1 MTSRKLTRY
10 YFLPISLAL
19 SVCVAVGIAALHPA
33 AAQQSSQSITVQTNQ
48 QVFATMCALDAA
60 GFDAN
65 STTLDMYPAHAAL
78 RARLLQLNG
87 PAAQA
92 IREFYK
98 KHEFV
103 SSDETLSPFL
113 SFALVVG
120 APPDFPFVVSHN
132 DLPPAVTPIDDFGDV
147 LRTFYAEANLDRE
160 WANVQPEADA
170 EVVRLTDP
178 VRQVVYQTT
187 AYLREL
193 MTPVVSRTFTVYVEP
208 FVGNRVNFRNIGN
221 HYAIIVGPGP
231 VLPMDSIRHGFLH
244 FLLDPLTLK
253 YQQVIST
260 RRALLQVAN
269 RAPQLPPAYQDDLV
283 GLFDECLVRAAEL
296 RLEKLPAGRVESILS
311 EADRTGFIL
320 ERPLYQQ
327 LIVFEK
333 SEPAMTFYFPSL
345 VEGINVAAEEQR
357 FQNFQFANASEKV
370 ASGGVAGEA
379 DASASDL
386 ALQQELLRGDR
397 QIATQDGKGAAA
409 TFQGILDQH
418 PNLPRALYG
427 LAIASVLEGQGQ
439 KAEDLF
445 QQIAHAPAT
454 ASNSPSAPSPDILAW
469 AHVYLGR
476 ISDLRGNRQ
485 QAQEE
490 YRAAL
495 AVSGAPEQARV
506 AAQQGLNTPYSPPPK
521 GAQQ

>member
-1 MTSRKLTRY
+1 MTSRKLTRNY
-10 YFLPISLAL
+10 LLPISLML
-19 SVCVAVGIAALHPA
+19 SVCVAIGIAALHPA
-33 AAQQSSQSITVQTNQ
+33 AAQLSSQSITVQTNQ
-48 QVFATMCALDAA
+48 QVFAIMCALDAA

-78 RARLLQLNG
+78 RARMLQWNG
-87 PAAQA
+87 PAAQTM
-92 IREFYK
+92 REFYQ

-120 APPDFPFVVSHN
+120 PPPDFPFVISHN
-132 DLPPAVTPIDDFGDV
+132 DIPPAVTPIDDFGDV
-147 LRTFYAEANLDRE
+147 LRNFYVEAHLDRE
-160 WANVQPEADA
+160 WATVQPETDA
-170 EVVRLTDP
+170 EVARLTGP
-178 VRQVVYQTT
+178 MRQVVFQTT

-221 HYAIIVGPGP
+221 HYAMIVGPGP
-231 VLPMDSIRHGFLH
+231 ALPMDSIRHGFLH

-260 RRALLQVAN
+260 RRALLQVAD
-269 RAPQLPPAYQDDLV
+269 RAPLLPPAYHDDLV
-283 GLFDECLVRAAEL
+283 GFFDESLVRAAEL
-296 RLEKLPAGRVESILS
+296 RLEKLPAARVESVLS

-320 ERPLYQQ
+320 VRPLYQQ
-327 LIVFEK
+327 LTVFEK

-345 VEGINVAAEEQR
+345 VQGVNVAAEEQR
-357 FQNFQFANASEKV
+357 FQNFQFATTSEKV

-379 DASASDL
+379 EASASDL

-427 LAIASVLEGQGQ
+427 LAIASVPRGPGTKGGGLVSTDR
-439 KAEDLF
+439 AC
-445 QQIAHAPAT
+445 AR
-454 ASNSPSAPSPDILAW
+454 N
-469 AHVYLGR
+469 R
-476 ISDLRGNRQ
+476 I
-485 QAQEE
+485 
-490 YRAAL
+490 
-495 AVSGAPEQARV
+495 
-506 AAQQGLNTPYSPPPK
+506 K
-521 GAQQ
+521 